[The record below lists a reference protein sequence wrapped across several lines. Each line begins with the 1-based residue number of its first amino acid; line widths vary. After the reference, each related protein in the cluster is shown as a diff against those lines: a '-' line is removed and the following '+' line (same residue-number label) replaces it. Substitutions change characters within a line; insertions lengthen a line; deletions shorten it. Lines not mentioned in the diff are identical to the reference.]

1 MAEPSIVGGKESR
14 VIKQPARHRGALM
27 AQVDRIVSIML
38 ALAFV
43 ISGFQTGYHLT
54 HGAERSLRATEWSG
68 QDEQL
73 SVSAIPLD
81 TPLPVTDLL
90 PAWPGG
96 DRLNVLVMG
105 IDQRPG
111 SSLPGLAD
119 VIMIASVDP
128 VQSKALLISIPRD
141 LWVEIPGHGEGRI
154 NSAYAYGELDGT
166 EGAGPGLMKR
176 TIEHNLGVSVD
187 YYGKLDFE
195 CFRRI
200 IDILGGI
207 TIDVP
212 DPIRDDRYPDNQY
225 AYMKIYIPAG
235 RQHMNGETA
244 LQYVRARH
252 QSSDFS
258 RMRRQ
263 QQVLLAV
270 RDKVLRLDIIASLPE
285 LIPLLGST
293 FSTDLRLD
301 HLLGLANLAT
311 KIEMEDVQLRVID
324 ESLTIPYLAPDGAQV
339 LLPKLDAIQAMLGEL
354 LHDVPAPSAPWD
366 PQVGEPS
373 VLVRADVERPG
384 LAAEV
389 AGFLERRGYN
399 AVAQSGGI
407 QIESEGTFVASRSEA
422 AESAVLICAL
432 LRMDAEH
439 LVLDT
444 GVEPGSDIVVTLGRS
459 FVMP

>member
-1 MAEPSIVGGKESR
+1 MV
-14 VIKQPARHRGALM
+14 KQPAKHGGSLM

-38 ALAFV
+38 ALAFL

-54 HGAERSLRATEWSG
+54 HGAERSLTATEWSG
-68 QDEQL
+68 SDEQL

-81 TPLPVTDLL
+81 TPVPITDLL

-96 DRLNVLVMG
+96 DRLNVLLMG

-111 SSLPGLAD
+111 LAAPGRSD

-128 VQSKALLISIPRD
+128 VQRKAVLISIPRD

-154 NSAYAYGELDGT
+154 NSAYAYGELDGL

-176 TIEHNLGVSVD
+176 TIEHNLGVRVD
-187 YYGKLDFE
+187 HYGELDFE

-212 DPIRDDRYPDNQY
+212 GPIRDDRYPDDQY
-225 AYMKIYIPAG
+225 GYMKIYIPAG
-235 RQHMNGETA
+235 KQHMNGETA

-285 LIPLLGST
+285 LIPLLGNT

-301 HLLGLANLAT
+301 QLLGLANLAT
-311 KIEMEDVQLRVID
+311 KIEPECVQLRVID
-324 ESLTIPYLAPDGAQV
+324 ESFTIPYLAPDGAQV
-339 LLPKLDAIQAMLGEL
+339 LLPRPDAIQAMLDEL
-354 LHDVPAPSAPWD
+354 LHDLRTPSDPWD
-366 PQVGEPS
+366 SQVADPR
-373 VLVRADVERPG
+373 VLVRADAERPG

-389 AGFLERRGYN
+389 ADFLKRRGYD
-399 AVAQSGGI
+399 AMAQNDGI
-407 QIESEGTFVASRSEA
+407 RISSEGTSVASRREA
-422 AESAVLICAL
+422 AQSAVLICAL
-432 LRMDAEH
+432 LRMDPEH
-439 LVLDT
+439 LILDS
-444 GVEPGSDIVVTLGRS
+444 GVEPGSDVVVTLGRS